1 MGGDEFA
8 VLIDKKAVSEEE
20 MKKALDVFLR
30 EISDILGNGHK
41 VSCSIGGGR
50 FAFPADM
57 TQLMDKTDLLLYE
70 AKRNGRACY
79 VLGSYTDEESSV
91 GKNN

>member
-1 MGGDEFA
+1 M
-8 VLIDKKAVSEEE
+8 IDKKAISEEK

-30 EISDILGNGHK
+30 EISDILDNGHK
-41 VSCSIGGGR
+41 VSCSIGGCR
-50 FAFPADM
+50 FTFPADM

-79 VLGSYTDEESSV
+79 VLGSYTDEESI
-91 GKNN
+91 GEKNN

>member
-8 VLIDKKAVSEEE
+8 VLIDKKAVSEET
-20 MKKALDVFLR
+20 MKKALNGFLCN
-30 EISDILGNGHK
+30 ISDIIGSRQK
-41 VSCSIGGGR
+41 VSCSIGGCR
-50 FAFPADM
+50 FTFPADM

-79 VLGSYTDEESSV
+79 VLGSYTDEESI
-91 GKNN
+91 GEKNN